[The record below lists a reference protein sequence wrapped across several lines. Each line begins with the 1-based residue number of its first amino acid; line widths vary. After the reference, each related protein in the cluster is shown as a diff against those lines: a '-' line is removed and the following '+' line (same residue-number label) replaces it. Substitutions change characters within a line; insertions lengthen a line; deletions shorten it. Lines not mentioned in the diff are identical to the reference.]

1 MDMIYRHS
9 RLLENINNSV
19 NIIFLIKEYIF
30 DNVINSSS
38 NFKKYLSNV

>member
-19 NIIFLIKEYIF
+19 NIIFLKKEYIF